1 MSPEDVGLKAS
12 PLASKEP
19 CQRVR
24 EAEPLAPEAQPEGL
38 GGIWTTLGMSHG
50 EGRAAVGGR
59 DGWED
64 GKLWGVGRQGRR
76 QSTWEV
82 IKEK

>member
-24 EAEPLAPEAQPEGL
+24 EAEPLAPEA
-38 GGIWTTLGMSHG
+38 
-50 EGRAAVGGR
+50 VGKDK
-59 DGWED
+59 DG
-64 GKLWGVGRQGRR
+64 Q
-76 QSTWEV
+76 Q
-82 IKEK
+82 